1 MEMESRNNVIAYI
14 NLQDRRSRDEI
25 LSEKDVSISM
35 RGKRQPQSN
44 SI

>member
-25 LSEKDVSISM
+25 LSENVSISM